1 MRTNK
6 MEVEL
11 VKATMKDVAKLAG
24 VGVGSVSRV
33 INNVPVKESTASKVK
48 AAIKELNYEPDIYAR
63 GLKTNKTQTVAL
75 ILPTVW
81 HPFFSEFAY
90 YVEEALEEKNY
101 KMYLCN
107 SDGKSA
113 KEYEYIQ
120 MVKQNKVDG
129 IIGITY
135 SDIDQYIST
144 TLPFVSI
151 DRYFTE
157 DVIYVTADNIAGG
170 KIAANE
176 LKKRGAKNVAFIGGH
191 QEIPNETKNR
201 RKHFQLE
208 AERLGLN
215 CAVLDLNEPISD
227 LISEVEKFLIAHPEI
242 DGIFTITDLAAVD
255 VIKAIKKLEK
265 RVPEDIQV
273 IGFDGLK
280 MTLATEYLVSTIVQP
295 VEEMAKTAVALLLD
309 VIQGKGTPSRTV
321 LPVFFAEGN
330 TTKNVIL

>member
-1 MRTNK
+1 M
-6 MEVEL
+6 
-11 VKATMKDVAKLAG
+11 KATMKDVAKLAG
-24 VGVGSVSRV
+24 VGLGSVSRFV
-33 INNVPVKESTASKVK
+33 NNVPVKESTAAKVE

-63 GLKTNKTQTVAL
+63 GLKTNKTHTVAL

-90 YVEEALEEKNY
+90 FVEGELEVNNY

-107 SDGKSA
+107 SEGKSA

-135 SDIDQYIST
+135 SDIDQYVSS

-157 DVIYVTADNIAGG
+157 DVIYVTADNIQGG
-170 KIAANE
+170 EIAAAE
-176 LKKRGAKNVAFIGGH
+176 LKQRGAKDVAFIGGY
-191 QEIPNETKNR
+191 QETANETKNR
-201 RKHFQLE
+201 RKYFERE
-208 AERLGLN
+208 AKILGLN
-215 CAVLDLNEPISD
+215 YKELNLQEPIED
-227 LISEVEKFLIAHPEI
+227 LSAFTEEFLIRNPEI

-255 VIKAIKKLEK
+255 VIKAIKKIGK

-280 MTLATEYLVSTIVQP
+280 MTDATGYLVSTIVQP
-295 VEEMAKTAVALLLD
+295 VEQMAKTAVSLLLD
-309 VIQGKGTPSRTV
+309 VIKGKPTPARTV
-321 LPVFFAEGN
+321 LPVRFAEGD
-330 TTKNVIL
+330 TTKKIINT